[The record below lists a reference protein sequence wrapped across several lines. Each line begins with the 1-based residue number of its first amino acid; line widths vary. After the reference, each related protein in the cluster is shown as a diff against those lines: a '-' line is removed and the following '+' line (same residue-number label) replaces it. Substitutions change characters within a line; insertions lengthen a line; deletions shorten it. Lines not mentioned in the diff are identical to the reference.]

1 MCYRAL
7 CVDTCDRSDMR
18 GGWATSTC
26 SFTSG
31 DAGELAGEVEGGV
44 EGVEGRVEAG
54 EESEGVGAEGVDKRS
69 RMR

>member
-1 MCYRAL
+1 ML
-7 CVDTCDRSDMR
+7 SGSVDTCDRSDMR
-18 GGWATSTC
+18 GGLATSTC

-31 DAGELAGEVEGGV
+31 DAGELAGEVELLL
-44 EGVEGRVEAG
+44 EAR